1 MLLFTTSIKAIL
13 FLATYVTAQS
23 TAMGK
28 NVFAHYMV
36 GSMTSSEAVTDV
48 KDASNAGIDGFAL
61 NVQSTDSWS
70 TSAISD
76 LFDAANGSSGFKLFF
91 SFDMTHFT
99 NPSQFLPLI
108 QQYHT
113 NSAYFLQNGKPFVS
127 TFNGGTLTFGSGT
140 PGDGWNAAFRKP
152 LEDMGISPFFVPDF
166 DDWSGYPNGFI
177 SAFPVVDGAF
187 SWESA
192 WPEVSQGQAN
202 VSDVVDATVLHDA
215 HSVNKVYM
223 MALSSFQFKY
233 LGQGQ
238 QWYRRGELNFAQ
250 RMGQI
255 LQLQPD
261 LVEVVTWND
270 AGESHYV
277 GNFWPEQIAGSNIG
291 AYANGF
297 DHKGWLQ
304 VLSPFIAAYKAGAT
318 QISSI
323 SPPSGAAAVGA
334 MWYRT
339 LLKSASCASSISGSQ
354 NADDALN
361 FAIILPTDTSGVTIN
376 VYSNDNRIASY
387 AGVSGL
393 NDQSVAGLQ
402 AGGGQRVEVVD
413 ASGTTIA
420 SATGTKDVRQQST
433 NPVCNFNYEVVG
445 LS

>member
-1 MLLFTTSIKAIL
+1 
-13 FLATYVTAQS
+13 
-23 TAMGK
+23 
-28 NVFAHYMV
+28 
-36 GSMTSSEAVTDV
+36 MTSSEAVTDV

-61 NVQSTDSWS
+61 NVMSTDSWS
-70 TSAISD
+70 NSAIAD
-76 LFDAANGSSGFKLFF
+76 LFDAANASSGFKLFF

-99 NPSQFLPLI
+99 NPSQFIPLI
-108 QQYHT
+108 QEYHT
-113 NSAYFLQNGKPFVS
+113 NSAYFLQNDKPLVS
-127 TFNGGTLTFGSGT
+127 TFNGGTLTFGSDT
-140 PGDGWNAAFRKP
+140 PGDGWEAAFRKP

-187 SWESA
+187 SWETA
-192 WPEVSQGQAN
+192 WPEVSEGKAN

-215 HSVNKVYM
+215 HSADKVYM
-223 MALSSFQFKY
+223 M
-233 LGQGQ
+233 GQ

-261 LVEVVTWND
+261 IVEVVTWND

-277 GNFWPEQIAGSNIG
+277 GNFWPEQIAGSQIG

-297 DHKGWLQ
+297 DHTGWLQ
-304 VLSPFIAAYKAGAT
+304 VLSPFIAAYKDGAT
-318 QISSI
+318 DISKI
-323 SPPSGAAAVGA
+323 SPPSGASAVGA
-334 MWYRT
+334 IWYRT
-339 LLKSASCASSISGSQ
+339 LLKSASCASTISGSQ

-376 VYSNDNRIASY
+376 VYSNNNRIGSY
-387 AGVSGL
+387 SGLPGL
-393 NDQSVAGLQ
+393 NDQSVSGLHT
-402 AGGGQRVEVVD
+402 GGNQRIEVVD

-420 SATGTKDVRQQST
+420 SAVGTKDVQQQST
-433 NPVCNFNYEVVG
+433 GSVCNFNYEVVG